1 MDLQAAVTFPF
12 KDPDWVKKSVVG
24 SLLVLLSFPLVFL
37 GVPILYGWAIRIARN
52 VAAGQETGI
61 PPWSDLS
68 SYFLDGFKLWLASMI
83 WTLPAVAGA
92 IVFVLASSAAEGTS
106 SEGAITIAAIC
117 ALPFFFIFLVIGG
130 FSLPLQLAV
139 LAQTSSFASTVNP
152 VAVFKV
158 VRQAPTAFLAAWL
171 ISVGVQYALP
181 YVGSLFCLVGMLPA
195 MLYLYAIWGH
205 VAGQAILRRSSPRPM
220 LGDAS

>member
-1 MDLQAAVTFPF
+1 M
-12 KDPDWVKKSVVG
+12 VG
-24 SLLVLLSFPLVFL
+24 SILVLLSFPLFFL
-37 GVPILYGWAIRIARN
+37 GTPILYGWAIRIARN
-52 VAAGQETGI
+52 VAAGQESGI
-61 PPWSDLS
+61 PPWSELS
-68 SYFLDGFKLWLASMI
+68 SYFVDGFKLWIASLI

-92 IVFVLASSAAEGTS
+92 IVFLLASSAAEGTS
-106 SEGAITIAAIC
+106 SEGAITLAAIC
-117 ALPFFFIFLVIGG
+117 ALPIFLIFLVLGG

-139 LAQTSSFASTVNP
+139 LAETRSFAFTVNP
-152 VAVFKV
+152 VAVFNI

-205 VAGQAILRRSSPRPM
+205 VAGQAILRRASPRPM
-220 LGDAS
+220 PGDANQGQRYA